1 MSNENNS
8 EKEKEN
14 FFSMLKDGFSK
25 FQKNLEEQSRKN
37 VENWEQ
43 AKGKV
48 GNFFKKMANNWNKQV
63 QEWGDDIEKIQEQNK
78 ADWEAKKQ
86 QIRADMEKWQENAR
100 QDWKDGVKAW
110 NRGVY
115 KGIFMFLIILII
127 LLGGLFVIVY
137 LFTTVL
143 SYVP

>member
-1 MSNENNS
+1 MT
-8 EKEKEN
+8 
-14 FFSMLKDGFSK
+14 
-25 FQKNLEEQSRKN
+25 
-37 VENWEQ
+37 
-43 AKGKV
+43 
-48 GNFFKKMANNWNKQV
+48 NNWNKQV
-63 QEWGDDIEKIQEQNK
+63 KEWGDDLEKIQEQNK
-78 ADWEAKKQ
+78 ENWDATKQ
-86 QIRADMEKWQENAR
+86 QIRADIDKWQDDVR

-137 LFTTVL
+137 LFTTIL